1 MVDATSGSDADLG
14 GLRLEIRAF
23 LKDSLSSFKPVNR
36 ARSWL
41 GVDPEFSKAVG
52 GRGWIGMTWP
62 KQYGGQGRTAMER
75 YTVLEEMLAAGA
87 PVGAHWT
94 ADRQSGPLLLR
105 FGTEAQRQRYLPD
118 MARGDLYFCIGM
130 SEPQAGSD
138 LAAVKTRG
146 VRDGAGWR
154 VNGSKLWTTNATVA
168 QMMIALVRTGE
179 VSERQQG
186 LSQVIIDLS
195 SPGVTVRPIK
205 DLAGDS
211 HFSEVFLDDVFVP
224 DAQFV
229 GEEGGGWQQVM
240 SELALERSGPD
251 RYLSSIQS
259 LISLLR
265 VIGSQPEEPVCGLV
279 GQLTARLW
287 TLRQMSMK
295 VALRIEAGEDAA
307 LDAAIVKNLGAD
319 LEQDLPRMIAAITE
333 LGDKADDA
341 TALSEVLTLLLK
353 LSPSF
358 SLRGG
363 TREILK
369 GIVARG
375 IGLR

>member
-1 MVDATSGSDADLG
+1 MTDVAASAADLDV
-14 GLRLEIRAF
+14 LRGELRTF
-23 LKDSLSSFKPVNR
+23 LKERLAAYPPVSR
-36 ARSWL
+36 AQSWL
-41 GVDPEFSKAVG
+41 GVDPAFSRDVG
-52 GRGWIGMTWP
+52 TRGWIGMTWP
-62 KQYGGQGRTAMER
+62 KRYGGHERSAMER

-105 FGTEAQRQRYLPD
+105 FGTEDQRQRFLPG
-118 MARGDLYFCIGM
+118 MARGELYFCIGM

-138 LAAVKTRG
+138 LAAVKTRA

-154 VNGSKLWTTNATVA
+154 VTGSKLWTTNAA
-168 QMMIALVRTGE
+168 GADMMIALVRTGE
-179 VSERQQG
+179 GSQRHEG
-186 LSQVIIDLS
+186 LSQIIVDLA
-195 SPGVTVRPIK
+195 SPRVTVRPIM
-205 DLAGDS
+205 DLAGDT
-211 HFSEVFLDDVFVP
+211 HFTEVFLDDVFVP

-229 GEEGGGWQQVM
+229 GAEGGGWQQVM
-240 SELALERSGPD
+240 SELALERSGPE

-259 LISLLR
+259 LVEFLR
-265 VIGSQPEEPVCGLV
+265 VLGPRPEEPMRGLV

-287 TLRQMSMK
+287 TLRQMSK
-295 VALRIEAGEDAA
+295 AVAVRIEVGEDAA
-307 LDAAIVKNLGAD
+307 LDASIVKSLGAD
-319 LEQDLPRMIAAITE
+319 LEQDMPRMIQAI
-333 LGDKADDA
+333 ADEEDDDLA
-341 TALSEVLTLLLK
+341 QVMSLLLK
-353 LSPSF
+353 ISPSF